1 MKHLPSKQ
9 KIVSSSLTI
18 LIKEYDVKK
27 DEMFWNA
34 DSNVQIVPVYGMVI
48 PKEEPKK
55 EENNKIGFVDKHPI
69 LVVTLGLFLIMFT
82 FFFTLYL
89 VGGVTLKE
97 ALGVSLIH
105 TIFLECM
112 GVMYIS
118 LLSLHDE

>member
-1 MKHLPSKQ
+1 M
-9 KIVSSSLTI
+9 
-18 LIKEYDVKK
+18 
-27 DEMFWNA
+27 
-34 DSNVQIVPVYGMVI
+34 
-48 PKEEPKK
+48 
-55 EENNKIGFVDKHPI
+55 NKFIDKHPFI
-69 LVVTLGLFLIMFT
+69 TIGLVLFLIMFT

-118 LLSLHDE
+118 LLSLHDKE